1 MSQQPAMLPFS
12 AAHQLFMQQ
21 LMLQQAMQHA
31 AAGQNHGENPTID
44 IAALFA
50 AATHANNNNK

>member
-1 MSQQPAMLPFS
+1 MNQQAAMLPFG

-21 LMLQQAMQHA
+21 LMLQQAMHH
-31 AAGQNHGENPTID
+31 AAGQHHSDNPPID

-50 AATHANNNNK
+50 AATHANNNK